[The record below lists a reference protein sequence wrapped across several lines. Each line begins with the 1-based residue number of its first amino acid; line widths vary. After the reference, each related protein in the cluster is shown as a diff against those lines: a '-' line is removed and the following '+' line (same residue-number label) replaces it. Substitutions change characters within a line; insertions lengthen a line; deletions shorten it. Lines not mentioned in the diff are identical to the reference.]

1 MTTARQACLGLLAT
15 AALLVSVVGCAGE
28 GASESS
34 CAYLVTYQGRDHLGT
49 EEGEFT
55 VGEKL
60 GTGTVPAC
68 DDTPGDGE
76 AGAPERTTT
85 VYAVEGKDPADL
97 IAVGDGPAGA
107 ILARAR

>member
-1 MTTARQACLGLLAT
+1 MTTAHRAERGLLAM

-34 CAYLVTYQGRDHLGT
+34 CAYLVTYKGRAYLGT
-49 EEGEFT
+49 EEGDFT
-55 VGEKL
+55 VGGKL
-60 GTGTVPAC
+60 GTATVPSC

-76 AGAPERTTT
+76 AGEPETTTT

-97 IAVGDGPAGA
+97 VAVGDGPAGA
-107 ILARAR
+107 VLAQAR